1 MEKGS
6 YVKDISPASE
16 ARGLFVVSQ
25 AAQGQSRNGPY
36 WRLTLADASGSLEA
50 KIWHPLSAEFSE
62 IAVGSVV
69 WAEGRA
75 GLYRDQ
81 IQLTVEQL
89 RPLSEEE
96 GAAVDQ
102 AALMPAS
109 PFPLDDMLD
118 ELLGLCKEEFRH
130 APWRKLTL
138 SVFNNQALRA
148 AFRVCPAA
156 KGVHHAYVG
165 GLLEHTLGVFRL
177 CRRIADQY
185 PQLDR
190 QTLLAGAL
198 FHDFGKIREFSG
210 GLAND
215 YTDEGRLLGHLMLG
229 VEMLAPHLD
238 KSGLEENLQRHLK
251 HLILSHHGE
260 LQFGAV
266 RQPHTAEALALHYA
280 DNLDAKMAQCRSL
293 FEQLG
298 EEGQDWT
305 SWQATLGRPLYRAA
319 RTPES
324 PQSSQ
329 AGATPSRGRKKAMR
343 EECLSLLKV

>member
-1 MEKGS
+1 M
-6 YVKDISPASE
+6 
-16 ARGLFVVSQ
+16 
-25 AAQGQSRNGPY
+25 
-36 WRLTLADASGSLEA
+36 
-50 KIWHPLSAEFSE
+50 
-62 IAVGSVV
+62 
-69 WAEGRA
+69 
-75 GLYRDQ
+75 
-81 IQLTVEQL
+81 
-89 RPLSEEE
+89 
-96 GAAVDQ
+96 DQ

-130 APWRKLTL
+130 APWRKLAL